1 MCSMPRP
8 VRVYDDAGR
17 TLRAPGQSVRPMVMR
32 DEDTYEKVQNL
43 IPTSLQFL
51 NEAEWHA
58 APPVWRFS
66 ADILEVVTGNKTY
79 TNGPLI

>member
-1 MCSMPRP
+1 
-8 VRVYDDAGR
+8 
-17 TLRAPGQSVRPMVMR
+17 MVMR
-32 DEDTYEKVQNL
+32 DEDTYEKEQNL

-79 TNGPLI
+79 PNGPLI